1 MVMKLKENPR
11 LERFLAALALVV
23 IALNFIVCLIV
34 VQVRKKDITK
44 DGVVKK
50 NLQLPVSKDQKI
62 TDTSKKQKVK

>member
-1 MVMKLKENPR
+1 MKLKENPR

-44 DGVVKK
+44 DGEVKK
-50 NLQLPVSKDQKI
+50 NMQLPVPKDQKI
-62 TDTSKKQKVK
+62 TDTSKKQKVR

>member
-1 MVMKLKENPR
+1 MKLKENPR